1 MTLLI
6 VLALV
11 AAAVIAFA
19 IVKKRNVEVLKQTQI
34 EVLEPVAS
42 IKKELTLKPK
52 KEAVEKKAEVKEKK
66 PKSKKTTKKE
76 K

>member
-19 IVKKRNVEVLKQTQI
+19 VFKKKKVEIIEQAPI
-34 EVLEPVAS
+34 EVIEPVAPA
-42 IKKELTLKPK
+42 KKELTLKAK
-52 KEAVEKKAEVKEKK
+52 KQPVEKKTEVKEKK

>member
-19 IVKKRNVEVLKQTQI
+19 ITKKKKVEVVEQAPI
-34 EVLEPVAS
+34 VPV
-42 IKKELTLKPK
+42 KKELTLTAK
-52 KEAVEKKAEVKEKK
+52 KQPIEKKAEVKEKK